1 MAGYK
6 YSLLPDVWPSTGGR
20 IVGKTK
26 SRVKKK
32 KRRMIA
38 ARQRNEEWCRK
49 QPHREPL
56 KVTHPKW
63 GFIIPDEILG
73 K

>member
-1 MAGYK
+1 
-6 YSLLPDVWPSTGGR
+6 
-20 IVGKTK
+20 VGKKK
-26 SRVKKK
+26 SRIKKK

-38 ARQRNEEWCRK
+38 ARQRNEEWCRQ

-63 GFIIPDEILG
+63 GFIIPDEILR

>member
-1 MAGYK
+1 
-6 YSLLPDVWPSTGGR
+6 
-20 IVGKTK
+20 VGKTK

-38 ARQRNEEWCRK
+38 ARQRNEEWCRQ
-49 QPHREPL
+49 QPHRGPL
-56 KVTHPKW
+56 KTTHPKW
-63 GFIIPDEILG
+63 GFIIPD